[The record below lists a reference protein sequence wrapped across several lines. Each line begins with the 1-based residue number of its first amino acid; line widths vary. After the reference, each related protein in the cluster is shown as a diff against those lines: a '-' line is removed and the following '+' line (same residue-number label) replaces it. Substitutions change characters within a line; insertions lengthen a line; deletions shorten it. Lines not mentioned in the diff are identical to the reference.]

1 MNEMIMQDLM
11 VFFGL
16 MTTLGCL
23 TTVVL
28 AVIRRRRELPGAAAA
43 LAPALAELAQRLERI
58 EQGVETT
65 AIEVER
71 QAEGQRFTAA
81 LLADRNRPAVGGE
94 GASKGRVVTPH

>member
-28 AVIRRRRELPGAAAA
+28 AVVRRRRELPGAA
-43 LAPALAELAQRLERI
+43 LAPALADLAQRLERI
-58 EQGVETT
+58 EQGMEVT

-71 QAEGQRFTAA
+71 LAEGQRFTAA
-81 LLADRNRPAVGGE
+81 LLADRNRPAGGGE
-94 GASKGRVVTPH
+94 ASKGRMVTPH